1 MRFRPLTRHDAWR
14 SIPQTLCMRGLGIV
28 ILAACGLL
36 WPDLALTVTLVDIAI
51 ICLLFALADLFVAR
65 AIRRESSSSA
75 RKIGALGLLGLS
87 FGALTLSMVFMPPQ
101 WMRVAALVWLVTSGM
116 AIVLVGASFP
126 SRRRSAGILNQC
138 GALQL
143 ALAFLFVLIHPS
155 RPDIML
161 HAGATYAASLGGA
174 QVALGLSLRRVKNM
188 RSSWKGHLV
197 RDERAI
203 DSNI

>member
-36 WPDLALTVTLVDIAI
+36 WPDLALIVTLVDIAI
-51 ICLLFALADLFVAR
+51 ICLLFALADLFVAA
-65 AIRRESSSSA
+65 AIRRESTSSA

-87 FGALTLSMVFMPPQ
+87 FGALTLSMIVMPPE
-101 WMRVAALVWLVTSGM
+101 WMRIAALVWLVASGM

-126 SRRRSAGILNQC
+126 SRGRSGGVLGQC

-143 ALAFLFVLIHPS
+143 AIAFLFVMIHPS
-155 RPDIML
+155 RPDLVL
-161 HAGATYAASLGGA
+161 HAGVTYAASLGGA
-174 QVALGLSLRRVKNM
+174 QVALGLSLRRVKNV
-188 RSSWKGHLV
+188 RSPWKAQLIEPS
-197 RDERAI
+197 DESATA
-203 DSNI
+203 

>member
-36 WPDLALTVTLVDIAI
+36 WPDLALIVTLVDIAI
-51 ICLLFALADLFVAR
+51 ICLLFALADLFVAA
-65 AIRRESSSSA
+65 AIRRESTSSA

-87 FGALTLSMVFMPPQ
+87 FGALTISMVFMPPQ
-101 WMRVAALVWLVTSGM
+101 WMRVAALIWLVASGM

-126 SRRRSAGILNQC
+126 SRGRSGGVLGQC

-143 ALAFLFVLIHPS
+143 ALAFLFVMIHPS
-155 RPDIML
+155 RPDMML

-174 QVALGLSLRRVKNM
+174 QVALGLSLRRVKSL
-188 RSSWKGHLV
+188 RTPWKAQLI
-197 RDERAI
+197 E
-203 DSNI
+203 SE

>member
-36 WPDLALTVTLVDIAI
+36 WPDLALVVTIVDIAI
-51 ICLLFALADLFVAR
+51 ISVLFALADLFVAS
-65 AIRRESSSSA
+65 AIRRESTSSA

-87 FGALTLSMVFMPPQ
+87 FGALTLSMVMMPPQ
-101 WMRVAALVWLVTSGM
+101 WMRFAALTWLVASGM

-126 SRRRSAGILNQC
+126 SRGRSGGVLSQC

-155 RPDIML
+155 RPDMVL
-161 HAGATYAASLGGA
+161 HAGATYAVSLGSA
-174 QVALGLSLRRVKNM
+174 QVALGLSLRKVKSA
-188 RSSWKGHLV
+188 RAPWKTQLIESS
-197 RDERAI
+197 DESATA
-203 DSNI
+203 